1 MNERERSGRRIA
13 SIIGFASLLVATGC
27 GTSEPVLPNFVFIL
41 ADDLGWNQLGC
52 YGSSF
57 YETPNLDR
65 VAAEGMRFT
74 DAYSASPVCTPTRAS
89 IMTGKNPARLG
100 ITAGALQDRY
110 LELEEITIA
119 EALKPAGYV
128 SAAFGKWA
136 LESKQSVQTVRTGQE
151 GNQSQRFKNTPG

>member
-1 MNERERSGRRIA
+1 MKHEREGALWKAHCFDHRVRFS
-13 SIIGFASLLVATGC
+13 S
-27 GTSEPVLPNFVFIL
+27 
-41 ADDLGWNQLGC
+41 GC

-128 SAAFGKWA
+128 SAAFGKWH
-136 LESKQSVQTVRTGQE
+136 LNPSKAFRLLGPVKKGTKANGSKIPQGE
-151 GNQSQRFKNTPG
+151 E